1 MILSIGDGADEV
13 DSRHSPVCGYWLPD
27 DWQLRE
33 DGQGTDSDFSVDEEL
48 DDELHDEVW
57 VDKPDDWKRRIA
69 RRRAMS
75 LRRRRQTRR
84 KTKTWEGNTRLFG
97 RLQTKNCL
105 QNNRRDKYDID
116 YSLNHHVAERDCDE

>member
-1 MILSIGDGADEV
+1 MIFSIGDGADEV
-13 DSRHSPVCGYWLPD
+13 DFHCLRHSPVCGYWLPD
-27 DWQLRE
+27 EWQLRE
-33 DGQGTDSDFSVDEEL
+33 DGQGTDSDSSEALNDVGEL
-48 DDELHDEVW
+48 YDEVW

-75 LRRRRQTRR
+75 LHRRRQMRR

-97 RLQTKNCL
+97 RLQTKNYL

-116 YSLNHHVAERDCDE
+116 YSLNHYK